1 LEQSAQD
8 LGMVGYGSTV
18 DPIWIQIAIAR
29 GDLAQVERTLGEW
42 NPGGFRDVDGLIARL
57 DALVALGRRQ
67 DIEEFAPP
75 ILRPQTY
82 LEPFTLRALGFARG
96 FDELVEQAIQRF
108 NAMGMDWHAGE
119 TRKLLLRA

>member
-1 LEQSAQD
+1 
-8 LGMVGYGSTV
+8 M
-18 DPIWIQIAIAR
+18 
-29 GDLAQVERTLGEW
+29 
-42 NPGGFRDVDGLIARL
+42 DGLIARL

-96 FDELVEQAIQRF
+96 IDELVEQAIQRF